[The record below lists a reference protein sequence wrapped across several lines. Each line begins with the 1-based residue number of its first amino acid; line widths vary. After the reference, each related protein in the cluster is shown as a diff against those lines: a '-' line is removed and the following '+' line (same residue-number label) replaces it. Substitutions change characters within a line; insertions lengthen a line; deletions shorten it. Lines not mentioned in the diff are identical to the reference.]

1 MISREMYSRT
11 QSLDLR
17 TAMAAALCRRLQS
30 GTFPGAGGQGTMQME
45 AAYQEWPS
53 FGDEVVTPSCCVLP
67 DGEGQD
73 VEARLT
79 PSLLEDTWETKGEP
93 GYGLYV
99 LSDYECEFVVKI
111 RAATAAE
118 RSAVISYVEQLFVQ
132 DPDIL
137 IAPVGGNRYGMLARM
152 DEYYQ
157 RDCRFGLLGTTVI
170 DDQESAMREQRDA
183 QFRIEAQAQK
193 VRVGIVQPFTLRVTV
208 NPDNPLAPIPDPTNL
223 LV

>member
-1 MISREMYSRT
+1 MISKEMYSRT
-11 QSLDLR
+11 QTLDLR
-17 TAMAAALCRRLQS
+17 TAMAAALCRQLQS
-30 GTFPGAGGQGTMQME
+30 STFPGAGGEGQLRIE
-45 AAYQEWPS
+45 VAYQEWPS
-53 FGDEVVTPSCCVLP
+53 FGDEVVTPAACVLP

-79 PSLLEDTWETKGEP
+79 PTLLEDTWEVRGEP
-93 GYGLYV
+93 GWGLYV

-111 RAATAAE
+111 RAATSAE
-118 RSAVISYVEQLFVQ
+118 RSAVIAYVEQLLVQ
-132 DPDIL
+132 DADIL
-137 IAPVGGNRYGMLARM
+137 IAPVGGNRYGMLTRM

-183 QFRIEAQAQK
+183 QFRISAQAQK
-193 VRVGIVQPFTLRVTV
+193 VRVGMVQPFTLRVTV
-208 NPDNPLAPIPDPTNL
+208 QSDLPLPPIPDPTNL